1 MYFIVFID
9 TLVYICTIIT
19 NKLKTILNMK
29 TITITILASLCF
41 MMSQAQEES
50 KFRFDFGL
58 GYTVPK
64 GGGGILINLEPKWN
78 IKENMAVGLRFG
90 AAAMAKEIEV
100 SENGESAEASISTNG
115 SYLGTFEYNFNKG
128 NSSFAP
134 FVGAGIGYY
143 SIANVELST
152 TDSSNGEVE
161 LDGSGKIGGMFRT
174 GFDWGKFRLA
184 AEYNLIPNSKLQD
197 LDGVETGEISNGYFG
212 ISLGFF
218 VGGGKW
224 GR

>member
-1 MYFIVFID
+1 M
-9 TLVYICTIIT
+9 
-19 NKLKTILNMK
+19 NK
-29 TITITILASLCF
+29 ITISLLMFFCILGTY
-41 MMSQAQEES
+41 AQQQN

-58 GYTVPK
+58 GYTIPK
-64 GGGGILINLEPKWN
+64 GGGGILVNFEPKWN
-78 IKENMAVGLRFG
+78 IQNNMAVGLRLG

-100 SENGESAEASISTNG
+100 SDDGESAEASVSANS
-115 SYLGTFEYNFNKG
+115 SYVGTFEYNFNKG

-134 FVGAGIGYY
+134 FVGAGLGYY
-143 SIANVELST
+143 SIANVEF
-152 TDSSNGEVE
+152 DSDDTIEGDGEVDV
-161 LDGSGKIGGMFRT
+161 DGSGKIGGLLRT

-184 AEYNLIPNSKLQD
+184 AEYNLIPKSTVQD
-197 LDGVETGEISNGYFG
+197 LNGDDAGEISNGYFG

>member
-1 MYFIVFID
+1 
-9 TLVYICTIIT
+9 
-19 NKLKTILNMK
+19 MK
-29 TITITILASLCF
+29 TITITILAFFCF
-41 MMSQAQEES
+41 LMTQAQQES

-64 GGGGILINLEPKWN
+64 GGGGVLINLEPKWN
-78 IKENMAVGLRFG
+78 IKDNMAVGLRLG

-100 SENGESAEASISTNG
+100 SDDGENAEANISANG
-115 SYLGTFEYNFNKG
+115 SYVGTFEYNFNKG

-134 FVGAGIGYY
+134 FVGAGIGYF
-143 SIANVELST
+143 SIANVEFDSDT
-152 TDSSNGEVE
+152 TITNENDEVE
-161 LDGSGKIGGMFRT
+161 AEASGKFGGMLRT

-184 AEYNLIPNSKLQD
+184 AEYNLIPKSEVQNFNGD
-197 LDGVETGEISNGYFG
+197 NTGEIKNGYFG

>member
-1 MYFIVFID
+1 MKKFTLIVALFLGFFA
-9 TLVYICTIIT
+9 T
-19 NKLKTILNMK
+19 
-29 TITITILASLCF
+29 
-41 MMSQAQEES
+41 QAQEEN

-64 GGGGILINLEPKWN
+64 GGGGVLFHLEPKWN
-78 IKENMAVGLRFG
+78 IKDNMAVGLRYQVALMG
-90 AAAMAKEIEV
+90 KEIQPV
-100 SENGESAEASISTNG
+100 GDNQGEAVEGTISGNA

-134 FVGAGIGYY
+134 FVGAGVGYFA
-143 SIANVELST
+143 IANVEVSVDT
-152 TDSSNGEVE
+152 VAGAESDSVAAET
-161 LDGSGKIGGMFRT
+161 SGKFGGMLRT

-184 AEYNLIPNSKLQD
+184 AEYNLIPKSEVQD
-197 LDGVETGEISNGYFG
+197 LNGNVTGEVSNGYFG

-218 VGGGKW
+218 LGGGKW